1 MNFALSSIAQ
11 IKRQVRD
18 PDNGNHHRQP
28 VGKPKRMEQKFEF
41 NMLAYMLKNAAN
53 KLGWH
58 IIGAVDMEELPVQ
71 RY

>member
-18 PDNGNHHRQP
+18 PDNGNHYRQP
-28 VGKPKRMEQKFEF
+28 VGKPKHMEQKFEF

-53 KLGWH
+53 KLG
-58 IIGAVDMEELPVQ
+58 
-71 RY
+71 